1 MDSVFSVADQPL
13 KIKHNVIARSASD
26 VGIYHCLV
34 DSEKWLVDSVLA
46 ESHSTLAR
54 ASELASTSVLV
65 GTTGF
70 FSRVAH
76 SRSSGSPRIA
86 GLFYFLV
93 LVELPVL
100 LVLIKLLRDSNGGA
114 VAEIPLKIK
123 HNYFGNPRNK

>member
-1 MDSVFSVADQPL
+1 MA
-13 KIKHNVIARSASD
+13 
-26 VGIYHCLV
+26 IYHCLV

-100 LVLIKLLRDSNGGA
+100 LVLIKLLRDSNGRA